1 MSFNRIVIIFCFFC
15 LANSCRGPK
24 TELLPP
30 HLSADSVFTR
40 DEMIHILA
48 DIHLI
53 EATIVFQRS
62 KVVNISELSKD
73 YYHWLYSKYHM
84 SGQRLKGNLDYYKMD
99 VRNFSKMYQDV
110 VKNLAD
116 QSTEPEQPHITRL
129 IETSS
134 GTPNKHKN

>member
-1 MSFNRIVIIFCFFC
+1 MSFNRIVIILCFFC
-15 LANSCRGPK
+15 LANSCRSPK
-24 TELLPP
+24 TELLPTN
-30 HLSADSVFTR
+30 LSEDSVFTR

-73 YYHWLYSKYHM
+73 YYHWLFSKYHM

-99 VRNFSKMYQDV
+99 VRDFSKMYQDV

-116 QSTEPEQPHITRL
+116 QSTEPEQPHIPRL
-129 IETSS
+129 IDTSS
-134 GTPNKHKN
+134 GKPNKHKN